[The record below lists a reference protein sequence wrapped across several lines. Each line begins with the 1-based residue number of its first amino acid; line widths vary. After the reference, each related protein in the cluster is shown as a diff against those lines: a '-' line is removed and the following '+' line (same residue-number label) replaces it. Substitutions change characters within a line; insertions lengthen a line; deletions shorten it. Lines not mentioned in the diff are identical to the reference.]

1 MFHAATRMH
10 VPVERRSA
18 FDQAIDA
25 LGADGPLYHVWLEPS
40 TAPHHLDVPD
50 NRPVIRYHTP
60 VRQRPEPLVQIAGH
74 GQWLAPLETE
84 A

>member
-1 MFHAATRMH
+1 
-10 VPVERRSA
+10 
-18 FDQAIDA
+18 
-25 LGADGPLYHVWLEPS
+25 VWLEPG

-50 NRPVIRYHTP
+50 NRPVIRYHTS
-60 VRQRPEPLVQIAGH
+60 VRRRPEPLVQIAGH